1 MRFTKEKL
9 KAAAFGIAA
18 CFCVLAGVLLCADTL
33 VYANGTAAAG
43 SSSAEDARIVDEA
56 CNGVVRIFAH
66 VGNMYSS
73 GSGFG
78 VGNPGEQTDIFITN
92 RHVVADENTGKV
104 TDEVYILLDNQAV
117 ETTAV
122 ESNRRSGGY
131 EVQIKNI
138 NQDHMVPCKV
148 LYTTNEYPD
157 FAVLQASES
166 IKGRV
171 ALPLQSSEEMKRS
184 ENIYALGFPASGDT
198 VNGASFYAA
207 NVNDV
212 TVTKGVVSRFINLEI
227 LGDTMAIQHDATINH
242 GNSGGPLVSSD
253 GNVVAINTYMVDAID
268 GSSNAYSASI
278 YIDYAMTA
286 LDNLGIKYVKADGSG
301 QTGAQP
307 SRDGQSG
314 NPPPG
319 GDNNGDGPPPKD
331 GEDGNPPSDGDQNGD
346 ARPPK
351 DNNESS
357 GQKDDGNH
365 SDAGT
370 DDSEKPEPKV
380 EDNKDSEKTDTKTD
394 SSDKPDYKSTLD
406 EDDER
411 EAEERDE
418 GSGSSLLILLALCGA
433 GILTVVIA
441 VCAGNKKKQQ
451 MQYRQEQNRAAE
463 PPSNAQNPA
472 PREAAASM
480 AGSAMHGQMQDSGL
494 RLQGLSG
501 AFAGRRFAISARI
514 RIGRDPSRNE
524 VVYPANTP
532 GISGAHCEII
542 LQNNQ
547 IFLRDVGS
555 SYGTFV
561 HGNRLPV
568 NQMTALNVGDTFYL
582 GHQKE
587 SFMIAVKKHHVS

>member
-1 MRFTKEKL
+1 MRFTKEKMR
-9 KAAAFGIAA
+9 AAALGIAA
-18 CFCVLAGVLLCADTL
+18 CMFVLAGELLFANMP
-33 VYANGTAAAG
+33 VYANGIATG
-43 SSSAEDARIVDEA
+43 SSSAEGDAQTVDEA

-66 VGNMYSS
+66 VGDMYST

-78 VGNPGEQTDIFITN
+78 VGNPGEKTDIFITN
-92 RHVVADENTGKV
+92 RHVVADEDTGKV

-122 ESNRRSGGY
+122 ESGLLGSGY

-148 LYTTNEYPD
+148 LYTTDEYPD
-157 FAVLQASES
+157 FAVLQAQEAVS
-166 IKGRV
+166 GRV
-171 ALPLQSSEEMKRS
+171 ALRLQPSEEMKRS

-207 NVNDV
+207 NVSDV

-242 GNSGGPLVSSD
+242 GNSGGPLVSSA

-268 GSSNAYSASI
+268 GNSNAYSASI

-286 LDNLGIKYVKADGSG
+286 LDNLGIQYVKAEGGGQSG
-301 QTGAQP
+301 QPPKEGE
-307 SRDGQSG
+307 GG
-314 NPPPG
+314 NPPP
-319 GDNNGDGPPPKD
+319 NGDDNGGQPPKE
-331 GEDGNPPSDGDQNGD
+331 GEGGNPPSDGDNNGD
-346 ARPPK
+346 AKPSG
-351 DNNESS
+351 DGNEAS
-357 GQKDDGNH
+357 GGKDDANRPDTDNIEKAEP
-365 SDAGT
+365 SVEDGT
-370 DDSEKPEPKV
+370 DPGETEPKTDKSSTDEDKDEDKDE
-380 EDNKDSEKTDTKTD
+380 EDNGGGGASI
-394 SSDKPDYKSTLD
+394 
-406 EDDER
+406 
-411 EAEERDE
+411 
-418 GSGSSLLILLALCGA
+418 LLILFALIGAVILAA
-433 GILTVVIA
+433 VVIA
-441 VCAGNKKKQQ
+441 VCAGNKKKRQ
-451 MQYRQEQNRAAE
+451 MQDRQEQNRQAE
-463 PPSNAQNPA
+463 PPSNAQQQIPWEA
-472 PREAAASM
+472 PASM
-480 AGSAMHGQMQDSGL
+480 AGSAVPGQMQDSGL

-501 AFAGRRFAISARI
+501 AFAGRRFAISGRI

-547 IFLRDVGS
+547 VFLRDVGS
-555 SYGTFV
+555 SYGTFLQ
-561 HGNRLPV
+561 GKRLPV

-587 SFMIAVKKHHVS
+587 SFVIAVKQHHVR